1 MKHLISATKVKP
13 SAFSQSVYGTAQIY
27 TWRASNVKN
36 GRKILQYMLEG
47 LGGRQL
53 KCFELQSQA
62 ATKNTASKFED
73 KTDEEI
79 DAGFDF
85 IAHEGPRSTSDM
97 AQLRWMTKSIKNS
110 SSPIY
115 NWPTVLVEKALRNL
129 ATDGALAKKE
139 FSWPLPLTST
149 YFHPWLLELLETVWD
164 FDMSALIMLG
174 EAGSGKSPLG
184 RSVMMAQARH
194 NQVRFGSRLK
204 PCIRCS
210 PEIDFLRGEQGFI
223 TMGDFLDDTCM
234 RVLSSKVLKSL
245 LDVGRYEA
253 MSWARWGAVKWVQ
266 NQPRAVA
273 DNTFDDEVVLTEPD
287 FVTSVSFDDFMK
299 IIRPAFHPHISKSH
313 MQAVLKRS
321 CIIVNTATHVYYH
334 MAGINEKPVPR
345 IHIEAAEFLTD
356 AGKKLY
362 GAFKNGSRIL
372 PEYFD
377 AQVRREEAWV
387 GELVDK
393 RVAERRPDHHLR
405 VGVRRGLFGDASASS
420 RRAPI
425 FRQVD
430 RDAVRVK
437 RERAEEVE
445 QVFKKAG
452 TWAAELRASSSVIDL
467 NSPDRKVN
475 ENPSTLGSSTG
486 AGDAVH
492 VANPSSL
499 DPHAASDAV
508 HPETPRPT
516 VPNSDFPEL
525 GEFMDSVVDEG
536 MDCDDEDPLRHGYD
550 LVSHE

>member
-1 MKHLISATKVKP
+1 
-13 SAFSQSVYGTAQIY
+13 
-27 TWRASNVKN
+27 
-36 GRKILQYMLEG
+36 
-47 LGGRQL
+47 
-53 KCFELQSQA
+53 
-62 ATKNTASKFED
+62 
-73 KTDEEI
+73 
-79 DAGFDF
+79 
-85 IAHEGPRSTSDM
+85 
-97 AQLRWMTKSIKNS
+97 
-110 SSPIY
+110 
-115 NWPTVLVEKALRNL
+115 
-129 ATDGALAKKE
+129 
-139 FSWPLPLTST
+139 
-149 YFHPWLLELLETVWD
+149 
-164 FDMSALIMLG
+164 
-174 EAGSGKSPLG
+174 
-184 RSVMMAQARH
+184 MAQARH

-210 PEIDFLRGEQGFI
+210 PEIDFLRGEQGLI

-245 LDVGRYEA
+245 LDVGLYEA

-273 DNTFDDEVVLTEPD
+273 DNTFDDEVELTEPD

-299 IIRPAFHPHISKSH
+299 IIRPAFHPDISKSH
-313 MQAVLKRS
+313 LQAFLKRS
-321 CIIVNTATHVYYH
+321 CIIVNTATHVYYR

-372 PEYFD
+372 PEDFD
-377 AQVRREEAWV
+377 AQVRREQAWV
-387 GELVDK
+387 GEMVDK

-405 VGVRRGLFGDASASS
+405 VGVRRRLFGDASASS
-420 RRAPI
+420 RKDPI

-467 NSPDRKVN
+467 DSPDRKVN

-486 AGDAVH
+486 WCCCPRCEPKLARSPCCQRCC
-492 VANPSSL
+492 PS
-499 DPHAASDAV
+499 
-508 HPETPRPT
+508 
-516 VPNSDFPEL
+516 
-525 GEFMDSVVDEG
+525 
-536 MDCDDEDPLRHGYD
+536 
-550 LVSHE
+550 